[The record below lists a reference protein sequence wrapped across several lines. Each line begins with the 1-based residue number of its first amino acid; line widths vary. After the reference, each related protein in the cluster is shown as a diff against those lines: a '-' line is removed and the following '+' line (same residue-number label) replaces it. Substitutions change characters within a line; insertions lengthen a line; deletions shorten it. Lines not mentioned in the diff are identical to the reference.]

1 MSINSDIDHYT
12 DDEKYEDTS
21 DDSTESGY
29 AVEQPECVR
38 KAKQKG
44 GFAILVDISDEE
56 EEKYDIELLES
67 SASEDEQWSAVF
79 GYYKDQLIML
89 MSDDEYDQH
98 CIDQQ
103 ECKQTEDMVKI
114 ARDGLVKRGWRSPD
128 ELRTASPRP
137 TLGSTHGHDR
147 YNRYE
152 CWDGRKRILALL
164 LVVAVLLVI
173 AVIIYIM
180 D

>member
-1 MSINSDIDHYT
+1 MM
-12 DDEKYEDTS
+12 KYEDMVMIQQNQVLLS
-21 DDSTESGY
+21 NLN
-29 AVEQPECVR
+29 VL
-38 KAKQKG
+38 KAKQG
-44 GFAILVDISDEE
+44 EFALVDISDEE
-56 EEKYDIELLES
+56 EEKYDIELIES
-67 SASEDEQWSAVF
+67 SASEDEQWSAVC

-103 ECKQTEDMVKI
+103 ECKQTEDMVKV
-114 ARDGLVKRGWRSPD
+114 ARTGLIKRGWRSPD

-137 TLGSTHGHDR
+137 YLVQPYHDR
-147 YNRYE
+147 YNRYDV
-152 CWDGRKRILALL
+152 DGRKNFSTL
-164 LVVAVLLVI
+164 LVVAVLLLI